1 MIKKRNYIRKNDI
14 GIQVPD
20 YPMIP
25 FIEGDGSGRDI
36 WNASRKVI
44 DSAIAV
50 AYKGKKRIEWFELL
64 AGEKA
69 FQMTGDWLPTG
80 TIESFRNS
88 LVGIKGPL
96 TTPVGEGFRSL
107 NVALRREL
115 DLYVCLRP
123 IKWYSGV
130 PSPVHHPEL
139 LNVVIFRENTED
151 VYAGIEFE
159 AETSHANELLNFLK
173 KSNQIDTA
181 NIRFPA
187 TSAFSIKP
195 ISKEGSSRLVR
206 AAIQYALKNDR
217 KKVTLV
223 HKGNIMKFTEGG
235 FREWGYQL
243 AESEFQEQV
252 YTHRQVDR
260 QLMVEGEK
268 AGEQFIKTNSHKVFI
283 NDVIADAAFE
293 IALTRPGDF
302 DVLATTNLNG
312 DYLSDAL
319 AAQVGGLGIAPG
331 ANINPETGVAIFEAT
346 HGTAPLLAGKDQANP
361 CSLLLS
367 GVLMLRYIG
376 WKEAADLIE
385 NAIQKTLREGYVTQD
400 FARAMHR
407 KKPLSTPGFA
417 DKIIE
422 NIEVSYGGH

>member
-1 MIKKRNYIRKNDI
+1 MIKKRNHIRKN
-14 GIQVPD
+14 GISLQVPD
-20 YPMIP
+20 YPIIP
-25 FIEGDGSGRDI
+25 FIEGDGSGKDI
-36 WNASRKVI
+36 WNASRRVI

-50 AYKGKKRIEWFELL
+50 AYKGKKKIEWFELL

-69 FQMTGDWLPTG
+69 FQMTGDWLPTA
-80 TIESFRNS
+80 TIESFRKS

-123 IKWYSGV
+123 VKWYSGV

-151 VYAGIEFE
+151 VYAGLEFE
-159 AETSHANELLNFLK
+159 AETPHANELLNFLK
-173 KSNQIDTA
+173 KSNQIDTS
-181 NIRFPA
+181 NIRFPT

-243 AESEFQEQV
+243 AESEFHEQV
-252 YTHRQVDR
+252 YTQRQVDR
-260 QLMVEGEK
+260 QFKVEGEK

-293 IALTRPGDF
+293 IALTRPRDF

-346 HGTAPLLAGKDQANP
+346 HGTAPSLAGKDQANP

-367 GVLMLRYIG
+367 GVLMLKYIG
-376 WKEAADLIE
+376 WIEAAGLFE
-385 NAIQKTLREGYVTQD
+385 NAIQKTLQEGYVTLD
-400 FARAMHR
+400 FARAMPR
-407 KKPLSTPGFA
+407 NKPLSTSVFA

-422 NIEVSYGGH
+422 NIEVLYGDH